1 MSEEN
6 TARIYTVNLAKAW
19 DTPKYRRTDRVI
31 NIIKEFTQRHMQTDK
46 VKIDQD
52 LNRHIWSRGK
62 KNPPRKIRLRMVK
75 EDDDTVVVSSYIE
88 EKRTETESKKTIS
101 EELVEKQVEE
111 QKEDKVE
118 LGEEV
123 LVEKQVEEQKEDKV
137 ELGEEVLVEKQV
149 EEQKEDKVQAK
160 QKEKSK

>member
-1 MSEEN
+1 
-6 TARIYTVNLAKAW
+6 VNLAKAW

-88 EKRTETESKKTIS
+88 EKRTEAESEETIS
-101 EELVEKQVEE
+101 EEPVEKQVEE
-111 QKEDKVE
+111 QKEDN
-118 LGEEV
+118 
-123 LVEKQVEEQKEDKV
+123 
-137 ELGEEVLVEKQV
+137 
-149 EEQKEDKVQAK
+149 VQAK

>member
-6 TARIYTVNLAKAW
+6 TTRIYTVNLAKAW

-62 KNPPRKIRLRMVK
+62 TNPPRKIRLRMIK
-75 EDDDTVVVSSYIE
+75 EDDDTVIVSSFIE
-88 EKRTETESKKTIS
+88 EKMSEPETEES
-101 EELVEKQVEE
+101 VVEE
-111 QKEDKVE
+111 PVVRAEKEE
-118 LGEEV
+118 T
-123 LVEKQVEEQKEDKV
+123 Q
-137 ELGEEVLVEKQV
+137 
-149 EEQKEDKVQAK
+149 
-160 QKEKSK
+160 KSK

>member
-6 TARIYTVNLAKAW
+6 TTRIYTVNLAKAW

-62 KNPPRKIRLRMVK
+62 TNPPRKIRLRMIK
-75 EDDDTVVVSSYIE
+75 EDDDTVVVSSFIE
-88 EKRTETESKKTIS
+88 EKMSEPETEESVA
-101 EELVEKQVEE
+101 EESVAEETVVRAEKEE
-111 QKEDKVE
+111 ETQ
-118 LGEEV
+118 
-123 LVEKQVEEQKEDKV
+123 
-137 ELGEEVLVEKQV
+137 
-149 EEQKEDKVQAK
+149 
-160 QKEKSK
+160 KSK

>member
-6 TARIYTVNLAKAW
+6 TARIYTVNLSKAW

-31 NIIKEFTQRHMQTDK
+31 NIIKEFTERHMQTDK

-88 EKRTETESKKTIS
+88 EKRTETESEEISS

-118 LGEEV
+118 LE
-123 LVEKQVEEQKEDKV
+123 
-137 ELGEEVLVEKQV
+137 
-149 EEQKEDKVQAK
+149 
-160 QKEKSK
+160 

>member
-1 MSEEN
+1 KMSEEN
-6 TARIYTVNLAKAW
+6 TARIYTVNLSKAW
-19 DTPKYRRTDRVI
+19 DTPRYRRTDRVI
-31 NIIKEFTQRHMQTDK
+31 NIIKEFTERHMQTDK

-88 EKRTETESKKTIS
+88 EKRTESESEETIS
-101 EELVEKQVEE
+101 EEPVEKQVEE
-111 QKEDKVE
+111 QKEDN
-118 LGEEV
+118 
-123 LVEKQVEEQKEDKV
+123 
-137 ELGEEVLVEKQV
+137 
-149 EEQKEDKVQAK
+149 VQAK

>member
-6 TARIYTVNLAKAW
+6 TTRIYTVNLAKAW

-62 KNPPRKIRLRMVK
+62 TNPPRKIRLRMIK
-75 EDDDTVVVSSYIE
+75 EDDDTVVVSSFIE
-88 EKRTETESKKTIS
+88 EKMSEPETEES
-101 EELVEKQVEE
+101 VVEE
-111 QKEDKVE
+111 PVVRAEKEE
-118 LGEEV
+118 M
-123 LVEKQVEEQKEDKV
+123 Q
-137 ELGEEVLVEKQV
+137 
-149 EEQKEDKVQAK
+149 
-160 QKEKSK
+160 KSK

>member
-6 TARIYTVNLAKAW
+6 TSRIYTVNLAKAW

-31 NIIKEFTQRHMQTDK
+31 NIIKEFTQRHMQTNK

-62 KNPPRKIRLRMVK
+62 KNPPRKIRLRMIK

-88 EKRTETESKKTIS
+88 EKSSLS
-101 EELVEKQVEE
+101 EESEVQAEKVEE
-111 QKEDKVE
+111 KVE
-118 LGEEV
+118 
-123 LVEKQVEEQKEDKV
+123 EKTKVQQAEKVEEKV
-137 ELGEEVLVEKQV
+137 EEKTKVQQAEKV
-149 EEQKEDKVQAK
+149 EEKGKR
-160 QKEKSK
+160 

>member
-6 TARIYTVNLAKAW
+6 TTRIYTVNLAKAW

-62 KNPPRKIRLRMVK
+62 KNPPRKIRLRMIK
-75 EDDDTVVVSSYIE
+75 EDDDTVVVSSFIE
-88 EKRTETESKKTIS
+88 EKKLGSIAEEETEAEEEKK
-101 EELVEKQVEE
+101 
-111 QKEDKVE
+111 KV
-118 LGEEV
+118 
-123 LVEKQVEEQKEDKV
+123 
-137 ELGEEVLVEKQV
+137 
-149 EEQKEDKVQAK
+149 
-160 QKEKSK
+160 

>member
-6 TARIYTVNLAKAW
+6 TARIYTVNLSKAW

-31 NIIKEFTQRHMQTDK
+31 NIIKEFTERHMQTDK

-88 EKRTETESKKTIS
+88 EKRTESESEEIS
-101 EELVEKQVEE
+101 EVVEKKVEE
-111 QKEDKVE
+111 P
-118 LGEEV
+118 
-123 LVEKQVEEQKEDKV
+123 KQ
-137 ELGEEVLVEKQV
+137 
-149 EEQKEDKVQAK
+149 DKVQANRKSKSK
-160 QKEKSK
+160 QK

>member
-19 DTPKYRRTDRVI
+19 DTPRYRRTDRVI

-88 EKRTETESKKTIS
+88 EKRTESESEEIS
-101 EELVEKQVEE
+101 EVVEKKVEE
-111 QKEDKVE
+111 PKQDKVE
-118 LGEEV
+118 LKEV
-123 LVEKQVEEQKEDKV
+123 VEKKVEEP
-137 ELGEEVLVEKQV
+137 KQ
-149 EEQKEDKVQAK
+149 DKVQANRKSKSK
-160 QKEKSK
+160 QK

>member
-31 NIIKEFTQRHMQTDK
+31 NIIKEFTQRHIQTDK

-88 EKRTETESKKTIS
+88 EKRTESESEEIS
-101 EELVEKQVEE
+101 EVVEKKVEE
-111 QKEDKVE
+111 PKQDKVE
-118 LGEEV
+118 LKEV
-123 LVEKQVEEQKEDKV
+123 VEKKVEEP
-137 ELGEEVLVEKQV
+137 KQ
-149 EEQKEDKVQAK
+149 DKVQANRKSKSK
-160 QKEKSK
+160 QK

>member
-62 KNPPRKIRLRMVK
+62 KNPARKIRLRIVK
-75 EDDDTVVVSSYIE
+75 EDDYTVVVSSYIE
-88 EKRTETESKKTIS
+88 ERRTETESEETIS
-101 EELVEKQVEE
+101 EELVKKQVEE
-111 QKEDKVE
+111 QKEDKV
-118 LGEEV
+118 
-123 LVEKQVEEQKEDKV
+123 KANQK
-137 ELGEEVLVEKQV
+137 G
-149 EEQKEDKVQAK
+149 
-160 QKEKSK
+160 KSK

>member
-6 TARIYTVNLAKAW
+6 TARIYTVNLSKAW

-31 NIIKEFTQRHMQTDK
+31 NIIKEFTERHMQTDK

-62 KNPPRKIRLRMVK
+62 KNPPRKIRLRMIK

-88 EKRTETESKKTIS
+88 EKRTESESEEIS
-101 EELVEKQVEE
+101 EVVEKKVEE
-111 QKEDKVE
+111 PKQDKVE
-118 LGEEV
+118 LKEA
-123 LVEKQVEEQKEDKV
+123 VEKKVEEPKQDKV
-137 ELGEEVLVEKQV
+137 ELKEAVEKKV
-149 EEQKEDKVQAK
+149 EEPKQDKVQANRKSKSK
-160 QKEKSK
+160 QK

>member
-31 NIIKEFTQRHMQTDK
+31 NIIREFTQRHMQTDK
-46 VKIDQD
+46 IKIDQD

-62 KNPPRKIRLRMVK
+62 TNPPRKIRLRMIK

-88 EKRTETESKKTIS
+88 EKTSVSMS
-101 EELVEKQVEE
+101 EEPVVKEEKADEVKAEE
-111 QKEDKVE
+111 PVVKEEKADEVKAEEPVVKEEKADKVE
-118 LGEEV
+118 AKKQ
-123 LVEKQVEEQKEDKV
+123 EKRKLK
-137 ELGEEVLVEKQV
+137 LK
-149 EEQKEDKVQAK
+149 
-160 QKEKSK
+160 